1 MTEFMEQILSEEN
14 PAAKGKLIEKVAAR
28 DLSSTEINELY
39 QTVTLVIMDY
49 ILKKMFKFK
58 VFNFFGF
65 LKFLVFLNSLK
76 ANSRGVMRSSNE
88 RSDRFFRDRSPF
100 WRTPRHPRIRPH

>member
-49 ILKKMFKFK
+49 ILKKLFKY
-58 VFNFFGF
+58 
-65 LKFLVFLNSLK
+65 
-76 ANSRGVMRSSNE
+76 
-88 RSDRFFRDRSPF
+88 
-100 WRTPRHPRIRPH
+100 